1 MDARGDAPATGSRL
15 LELSQVILGVRDLDA
30 ATRRMEALGLTV
42 LDGGVHPGV
51 GTANRV
57 VPLGRQYLELLGVV
71 DEAEARAGWYGRALL
86 AAIAGG
92 DRFVRWSLR
101 TDRIEEVAARLGLT
115 PEGRQRVRPDGV
127 RLTWKAAGIAGAAEL
142 GWLPFFM
149 QWEVPAQYPGV
160 QPVRHANGAQGVA
173 WIEVA
178 TPEPERLARWTE
190 AADVSIRLVPGAPG
204 LRRVAL
210 ATDAGEV
217 VIG

>member
-1 MDARGDAPATGSRL
+1 V

-42 LDGGVHPGV
+42 LDGGAHPGV

-92 DRFVRWSLR
+92 DRLVRWSLR
-101 TDRIEEVAARLGLT
+101 TDRIDEVAARLGLT

-127 RLTWKAAGIAGAAEL
+127 RLTWKAAGIAPAAEL

-149 QWEVPAQYPGV
+149 QWDDPAQYPGV
-160 QPVRHANGAQGVA
+160 QPVRHANGANGVA

-178 TPEPERLARWTE
+178 GPDPDRLARWTE
-190 AADVSIRLVPGAPG
+190 GADVPLRVVPGAPG

-210 ATDAGEV
+210 ATDRGEI

>member
-1 MDARGDAPATGSRL
+1 M
-15 LELSQVILGVRDLDA
+15 LELSQVILGVRDLAA
-30 ATRRMEALGLTV
+30 ATCRMEALGLTV
-42 LDGGVHPGV
+42 LDGGAHPGV

-92 DRFVRWSLR
+92 DRLVRWSLR

-127 RLTWKAAGIAGAAEL
+127 RLAWKAAGIAPAAEL

-149 QWEVPAQYPGV
+149 QWDDPAQYPGV
-160 QPVRHANGAQGVA
+160 QPVRHANGANGVA

-178 TPEPERLARWTE
+178 GPDPDRLARWTDG
-190 AADVSIRLVPGAPG
+190 ADLPLRVVPGAPG

-210 ATDAGEV
+210 ATDRGEI

>member
-1 MDARGDAPATGSRL
+1 V
-15 LELSQVILGVRDLDA
+15 LELSQVILGTRDLDD

-57 VPLGRQYLELLGVV
+57 IPLGRQYLELLGVV

-92 DRFVRWSLR
+92 DRLVRWSLR
-101 TDRIEEVAARLGLT
+101 TDGIEAVATRLGLSAE
-115 PEGRQRVRPDGV
+115 PRQRVRPDGV
-127 RLTWKAAGIAGAAEL
+127 RLTWKAAGIAPTAEL

-149 QWEVPAQYPGV
+149 QWDDPAQYPGG
-160 QPVRHANGAQGVA
+160 QPVRHASGAHGVA

-178 TPEPERLARWTE
+178 TPAPDRLARWTE
-190 AADVSIRLVPGAPG
+190 GAEVPLRLTPGEPG

-210 ATDAGEV
+210 AADAGEI

>member
-1 MDARGDAPATGSRL
+1 V

-30 ATRRMEALGLTV
+30 ATRRMEALGLSV

-57 VPLGRQYLELLGVV
+57 VPLGRQYLELLAVV

-101 TDRIEEVAARLGLT
+101 TDRIDEVAAPLGLSLA
-115 PEGRQRVRPDGV
+115 PRQRVRPDGV
-127 RLTWKAAGIAGAAEL
+127 RLTWQAAGIEPAAEL

-149 QWEVPAQYPGV
+149 QWDDPAQYPGV
-160 QPVRHANGAQGVA
+160 QPVRHANGARGVA

-178 TPEPERLARWTE
+178 TPDPERLARWTE
-190 AADVSIRLVPGAPG
+190 GADVPLRVVPGAPG

-210 ATDAGEV
+210 ATDGGEV

>member
-1 MDARGDAPATGSRL
+1 M
-15 LELSQVILGVRDLDA
+15 LELSQVILGTRDLDV

-42 LDGGVHPGV
+42 LDGGMHPGV

-57 VPLGRQYLELLGVV
+57 IPLGRQYLELLGVV

-101 TDRIEEVAARLGLT
+101 TDGIEAVATRLGLSAE
-115 PEGRQRVRPDGV
+115 PRQRVRPDGV
-127 RLTWKAAGIAGAAEL
+127 RLTWKAAGIAPAAEL

-149 QWEVPAQYPGV
+149 QWDDPAQYPGG
-160 QPVRHANGAQGVA
+160 QPVRHASGATGVA

-178 TPEPERLARWTE
+178 TPAPDRLARWTE
-190 AADVSIRLVPGAPG
+190 GAEVPLRLTPGEPG

-210 ATDAGEV
+210 AADAGEI

>member
-1 MDARGDAPATGSRL
+1 M

-71 DEAEARAGWYGRALL
+71 DEAEAQAGWYGRALQ

-101 TDRIEEVAARLGLT
+101 TDRIGEIASRLGLAAE
-115 PEGRQRVRPDGV
+115 PRQRVRPDGI
-127 RLTWKAAGIAGAAEL
+127 RLSWQAAGIALAAEL

-149 QWEVPAQYPGV
+149 QWDDPAQYPGA
-160 QPVRHANGAQGVA
+160 QPVRHASGATGVA

-178 TPEPERLARWTE
+178 TPEPDRLARWTQGAE
-190 AADVSIRLVPGAPG
+190 VPLRVVPGVPG

-210 ATDAGEV
+210 ATDGGEI

>member
-1 MDARGDAPATGSRL
+1 M
-15 LELSQVILGVRDLDA
+15 LELSQVILGTRDLDA

-57 VPLGRQYLELLGVV
+57 IPLGRQYLELLGVV

-101 TDRIEEVAARLGLT
+101 TDGIEAVATRLGLSAE
-115 PEGRQRVRPDGV
+115 PRQRVRPDGV
-127 RLTWKAAGIAGAAEL
+127 RLTWRAAGIAPAAEL

-149 QWEVPAQYPGV
+149 QWDDPAQYPGV
-160 QPVRHANGAQGVA
+160 QPVRHASGAHGVA

-178 TPEPERLARWTE
+178 TPAPDRLARWTE
-190 AADVSIRLVPGAPG
+190 GAEVPLRLTPGEPG

-210 ATDAGEV
+210 AADAGEI